1 MEYNE
6 VGKIAQTHGLKG
18 EVKVKT
24 NSSIID
30 KRFKEGATLYIKSN
44 DSYKPL
50 TVKSHRSMLN
60 YELVSF
66 VGLEDINDVMP
77 YLGKTLYGERDK
89 NLLDEGKHF
98 YTDIISMKVI
108 QDGIEKGE
116 VIKIVEYPQCDYLI
130 VKTPLN
136 KEKMIPFLDEFV
148 EEINEE
154 EKRIYIT
161 HMEGLLW
168 LDLIV

>member
-66 VGLEDINDVMP
+66 VGLNDINDVMP
-77 YLGKTLYGERDK
+77 YLGKVLYGERDK
-89 NLLDEGKHF
+89 SLLDEGKHF
-98 YTDIISMKVI
+98 YSDIISMKVI
-108 QDGIEKGE
+108 MGGVIKGE
-116 VIKIVEYPQCDYLI
+116 VINIIEYPQCDYLI
-130 VKTPLN
+130 VKTLDN
-136 KEKMIPFLDEFV
+136 KEKMVPFIDEFI
-148 EEINEE
+148 EKINEE
-154 EKRIYIT
+154 EHSIFIT
-161 HMEGLLW
+161 EMEGLL
-168 LDLIV
+168 